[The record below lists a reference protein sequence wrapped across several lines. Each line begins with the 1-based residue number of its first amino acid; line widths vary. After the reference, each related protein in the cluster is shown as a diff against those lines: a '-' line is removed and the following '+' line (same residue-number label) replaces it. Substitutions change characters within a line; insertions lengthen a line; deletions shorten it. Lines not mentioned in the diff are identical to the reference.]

1 MYTFDVCDISADAW
15 RTFVARGSGRA
26 GEVGLGLRMAAKC
39 PHSYTTDSATHHLLV
54 PMGR

>member
-26 GEVGLGLRMAAKC
+26 GEVGLGLRIAAKC
-39 PHSYTTDSATHHLLV
+39 PHSYTTDSATHHLLD